1 MQEELS
7 YKNPTSL
14 ISFIESD
21 VSIIKRLIRSHP
33 PETMGNHRNELVKS
47 FYYLAEISSI
57 TQ

>member
-33 PETMGNHRNELVKS
+33 PETMGN
-47 FYYLAEISSI
+47 
-57 TQ
+57 